1 MFLQRFVSAVALVSI
16 LSAAQAA
23 PTALKPIVAA
33 NLALPAAPQ
42 LKDEDFSRRSRLREV
57 KLSPD
62 GAWIAYFESGEK
74 NASLKVLNLATGEKT
89 QLLADL
95 GRAQLQWSTDSQ
107 ALFVDT
113 GEALS
118 VVGVKDGA
126 SARIAAFDRKLQQ
139 QFVDVD
145 VRRPRHALVSEFDAA
160 AKRYRLSRV
169 GADGVS
175 ELLYEGPKKLIDFL
189 IDGAGQ
195 VSFIHALDDDYR
207 HLVQRKQDGKWIET
221 LRCKRLQSCQLVSA
235 SNDGRVLTM
244 VLNEADDRKSLVQL
258 DVPSSRRKV
267 LHTDPD
273 ALADLSQVKLSP
285 RTGEPLFAVYDAP
298 RRHNFG
304 LNAPAKQAAADI
316 AKRFPDASISV
327 NASEDASRW
336 LLTERSARLTQERF
350 WLYDRKGRDFRQVFE
365 QERALGN
372 PVPEQSLARKIALD
386 YRASDGVTV
395 HGYLSLPPGKDAA
408 RVPMLTMV
416 HGGPWGAF
424 ENDYQSLVQTLVNRG
439 YAVFQPNFRSST
451 GYGDKYMLAPKSDF
465 GNGRVQADII
475 EGVQWLVANG
485 VGDKNRLAIMGDS
498 FGGYSVLQALTHTP
512 QLFQFGM
519 ATIPPTDFGRT
530 MRNAAGAPGSPG
542 DLPLAMHLKEVG
554 IDLDDAAAMKRVSDS
569 SPAANAAKVTRPL
582 LIIAAANDKMVD
594 LAAVTDYV
602 ATLQASGKP
611 VSLLV
616 APDEGHNLRKPLTRQ
631 AYLYLLLKMLE
642 RHLGGP
648 AVPAPDAELARFLEQ
663 TMKANG
669 ALPAPAQK
677 IALGQ

>member
-1 MFLQRFVSAVALVSI
+1 MFLQRFVSAVALVSV

-23 PTALKPIVAA
+23 PTSLKPIVAA

-74 NASLKVLNLATGEKT
+74 NASLKVLDVATGEKK
-89 QLLADL
+89 QLLADI
-95 GRAQLQWSTDSQ
+95 GRAQLHWSTDSQ

-118 VVGVKDGA
+118 VVGVKDGV
-126 SARIAAFDRKLQQ
+126 STRIAAFDRKLQQ
-139 QFVDVD
+139 QFIDVD

-160 AKRYRLSRV
+160 AKRYRLSRI
-169 GADGVS
+169 GADGAGEV
-175 ELLYEGPKKLIDFL
+175 LYEGPKKLIDFL

-195 VSFIHALDDDYR
+195 VSFIHTLDDDYR
-207 HLVQRKQDGKWIET
+207 HLVSRKQDAKWTET

-258 DVPSSRRKV
+258 DMPGGRRKV
-267 LHTDPD
+267 LHADPD

-304 LNAPAKQAAADI
+304 LTAPAKQAAGDI
-316 AKRFPDASISV
+316 ARRFQDASISV
-327 NASEDASRW
+327 SASEDALRW

-350 WLYDRKGRDFRQVFE
+350 WLYDRKARSFQQVFE

-372 PVPEQSLARKIALD
+372 PVPEQHLARKSALD
-386 YRASDGVTV
+386 YRASDGVIV

-408 RVPMLTMV
+408 KVPMLTMV

-424 ENDYQSLVQTLVNRG
+424 ENDYQSLVQMLVNRG
-439 YAVFQPNFRSST
+439 FAVFQPNFRSST
-451 GYGDKYMLAPKSDF
+451 GYGDKYMLAPQSDF

-475 EGVQWLVANG
+475 EGVRWLAANG

-498 FGGYSVLQALTHTP
+498 FGGYSTLQALTHTP

-519 ATIPPTDFGRT
+519 ATVAPTDFGRT
-530 MRNAAGAPGSPG
+530 MRNAAGGPGTQG
-542 DLPLAMHLKEVG
+542 DLPLALHLREVG
-554 IDLDDAAAMKRVSDS
+554 VDLNDAAAMKRVTDS
-569 SPAANAAKVTRPL
+569 SPAANAGKVTRPL
-582 LIIAAANDKMVD
+582 MMIAGAKDPMVDIAAI
-594 LAAVTDYV
+594 TDYV
-602 ATLQASGKP
+602 ATLQAGGKP

-631 AYLYLLLKMLE
+631 AYLYLLMKMLE
-642 RHLGGP
+642 QHLGGP
-648 AVPAPDAELARFLEQ
+648 AVPAPDTELAKFLEQ

-669 ALPAPAQK
+669 ALPATAQK
-677 IALGQ
+677 VALGQ